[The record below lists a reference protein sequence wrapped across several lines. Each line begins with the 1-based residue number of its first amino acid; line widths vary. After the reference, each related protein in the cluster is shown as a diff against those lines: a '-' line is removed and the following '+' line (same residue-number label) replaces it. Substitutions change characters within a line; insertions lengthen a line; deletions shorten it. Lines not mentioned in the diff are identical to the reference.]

1 MRVGL
6 EGDGLMVG
14 HLIHVY
20 GVSINLRLKQYAQ
33 YRVDAW
39 LQLAMRLVR
48 FGLQLAFLGIAF
60 SFVDRL
66 GDWTP
71 WEVVLMWCTGVIGFY
86 IHDSF
91 FSFATQSKLSF
102 YQGSLDYA
110 LVRPLPVYMQES
122 AREMP
127 FESLLNLVFFGVAFT
142 VAVVRL
148 ELFMQPVTMLLLM
161 VALAASALVWT
172 GIATFIS
179 CITVWVGRTFSLW
192 QSFSS
197 LNDYVKYPL
206 DIFPVPL
213 QSLLTIIPFGFTT
226 FYPVAFALRG
236 REYAWPGAFSL
247 GVGLLVFGIAYV
259 TYVFA
264 LRHYSSTGTV
274 E

>member
-1 MRVGL
+1 ML
-6 EGDGLMVG
+6 G
-14 HLIHVY
+14 HLLHLY
-20 GVSINLRLKQYAQ
+20 GVSITLRLKQYAQ

-86 IHDSF
+86 IHDTF
-91 FSFATQSKLSF
+91 FCFATQSKLSF
-102 YQGSLDYA
+102 YTGELDFA
-110 LVRPLPVYMQES
+110 LARPLPVYMQES
-122 AREMP
+122 ARVMP
-127 FESLLNLVFFGVAFT
+127 LESLLNLAFFGVAYAIA
-142 VAVVRL
+142 VAGL
-148 ELFMQPVTMLLLM
+148 ELLLEPVTMLLLLLG
-161 VALAASALVWT
+161 LAASTLVWI
-172 GIATFIS
+172 GISTLIS
-179 CITVWVGRTFSLW
+179 CISVWVGRTFSLW

-236 REYAWPGAFSL
+236 SDYMWPGAFSL
-247 GVGLLVFGIAYV
+247 GVGLLVFGIAYAV
-259 TYVFA
+259 YVLA
-264 LRHYSSTGTV
+264 LRHYSSTGSAQ
-274 E
+274 

>member
-1 MRVGL
+1 ML
-6 EGDGLMVG
+6 
-14 HLIHVY
+14 HLY
-20 GVSINLRLKQYAQ
+20 SVSLALRLKQYAQ

-39 LQLAMRLVR
+39 LQLSMRLVR

-60 SFVDRL
+60 SFVDGL

-71 WEVVLMWCTGVIGFY
+71 WEVVLMWCCGVIGFY
-86 IHDSF
+86 IHDTF
-91 FSFATQSKLSF
+91 FCFATNSKVSF
-102 YQGSLDYA
+102 HSGALDYA
-110 LVRPLPVYMQES
+110 LVRPLPVFMQES
-122 AREMP
+122 ARQMP
-127 FESLLNLVFFGVAFT
+127 FESLLNLVFFSVTAAIAIGQLDLYGQPFT
-142 VAVVRL
+142 
-148 ELFMQPVTMLLLM
+148 LLLLI
-161 VALAASALVWT
+161 VALAASTLVWV

-213 QSLLTIIPFGFTT
+213 QSLLTIVPFGFTT

-236 REYAWPGAFSL
+236 SAYGWPGGFSL

-259 TYVFA
+259 TYVVA
-264 LRHYSSTGTV
+264 LRHYNSAGTG
-274 E
+274 